1 MSPLPGDL
9 PGLGCR
15 YSMVL
20 TSTSA
25 TALLVT
31 STFWEES
38 QCWNIGHRGRMV
50 QAPLSSRSGLCLGPL
65 PFPSL

>member
-1 MSPLPGDL
+1 
-9 PGLGCR
+9 
-15 YSMVL
+15 MVL